1 MRSRTP
7 VTGQLAFDD
16 CTPNWRDEP
25 EALDRLCDAGAQQLH
40 GPDGQRRD
48 IRTINPPP
56 EYL

>member
-1 MRSRTP
+1 